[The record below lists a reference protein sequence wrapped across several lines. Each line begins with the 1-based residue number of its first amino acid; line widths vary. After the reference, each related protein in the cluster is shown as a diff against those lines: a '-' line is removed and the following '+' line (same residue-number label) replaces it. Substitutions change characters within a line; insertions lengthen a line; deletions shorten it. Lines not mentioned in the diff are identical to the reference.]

1 MAFSKLIAGLIPQS
15 SLWGC
20 RKNALPRRLF
30 IDEKSAQEST
40 AFRMAPPTGWHC
52 LQDGTAFRRAP
63 PVEEL

>member
-40 AFRMAPPTGWHC
+40 AFRRAPPSGWHR
-52 LQDGTAFRRAP
+52 LQESTAYRMAP